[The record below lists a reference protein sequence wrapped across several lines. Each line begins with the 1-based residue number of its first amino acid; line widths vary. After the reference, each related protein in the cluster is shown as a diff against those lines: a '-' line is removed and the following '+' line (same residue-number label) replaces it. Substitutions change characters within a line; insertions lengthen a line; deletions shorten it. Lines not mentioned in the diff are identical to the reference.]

1 MPTLSIER
9 SGWSARSCPTRTRN
23 QMVLD
28 TVGGTLETTVESQHS
43 APGSE
48 GDF

>member
-1 MPTLSIER
+1 LRAEDLCTVGPTAEQA
-9 SGWSARSCPTRTRN
+9 GRTRK

-28 TVGGTLETTVESQHS
+28 TVGRPAKTTVESQLS
-43 APGSE
+43 ATVSE

>member
-1 MPTLSIER
+1 
-9 SGWSARSCPTRTRN
+9 
-23 QMVLD
+23 MVLD